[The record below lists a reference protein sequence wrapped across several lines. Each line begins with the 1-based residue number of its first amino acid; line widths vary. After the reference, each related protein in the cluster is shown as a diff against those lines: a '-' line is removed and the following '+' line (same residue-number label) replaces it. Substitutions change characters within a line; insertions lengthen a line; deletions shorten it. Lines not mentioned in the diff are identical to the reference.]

1 VGQGGRSTGS
11 TCDATLELGDVT
23 IVSLCDVEAPFPGRL
38 DEVFPRP
45 PRTGWP
51 GPRAPPRRVR
61 RRSLAPSRACV
72 RQVTIGGH
80 TILVDAGS
88 ARPVRPAA
96 GSGEV
101 RCPRDGR
108 GGIDLDRIDIV
119 VLTHLHLDH
128 VGWATRASSGEPE
141 ARFPKA
147 TYLLQ
152 AADAERSGS
161 SSYHWAIEPLLR
173 AGRLQTVDGDR
184 EIVEGARLVS
194 TPGHTAGSQSL
205 LVETDVGGVLLWGDV
220 ANHPVQVE
228 EPEFCSVGDEDP
240 SRIVTTRRRWIREAE
255 AGWWVAPSHFPSR
268 STPGRPPRWSRV
280 EPGRPPR
287 RGSGV
292 RSHLRGG
299 FTVIHDVADL
309 PPVSTYR

>member
-1 VGQGGRSTGS
+1 VGQRGRSAGS

-45 PRTGWP
+45 PRTGW
-51 GPRAPPRRVR
+51 
-61 RRSLAPSRACV
+61 SRAEERHPGAFAGDRWLLHV
-72 RQVTIGGH
+72 RVFVVTIGGH
-80 TILVDAGS
+80 TILVDAGIGPS
-88 ARPVRPAA
+88 GAPGAAWIGREGRLPERMDAA
-96 GSGEV
+96 G
-101 RCPRDGR
+101 
-108 GGIDLDRIDIV
+108 IDPDRIDIV

-152 AADAERSGS
+152 AADVERSGS

-184 EIVEGARLVS
+184 EIVEGARLVW

-205 LVETDVGGVLLWGDV
+205 LVETDVGGALLWGDV

-228 EPEFCSVGDEDP
+228 EPEFCSIGDEDP
-240 SRIVTTRRRWIREAE
+240 ALIVTTRRRWIREAKE
-255 AGWWVAPSHFPSR
+255 AGWWVAPSHFPEPFGR
-268 STPGRPPRWSRV
+268 LVDHPGGAAWSG
-280 EPGRPPR
+280 P
-287 RGSGV
+287 
-292 RSHLRGG
+292 
-299 FTVIHDVADL
+299 TVTAG
-309 PPVSTYR
+309 